1 MCFNAEVSIIT
12 YIIGMIGSFFLFKKN
27 YIPEAIF
34 YTWVIQMQFIEFLL
48 WKNQPCPSNKNL
60 QVSKTGMIINHLEPI
75 ILWLAILFFSRRKL
89 PLMINVLMIIFITS
103 TILYSVNLKMECTTV
118 SEQSKPY
125 LHWKWNEGNFSGWYY
140 VLFLVSLVVLSYY
153 GLNKGYINALIVLV
167 SFIFSF
173 LIYQNKNVVGAMWC
187 FFAAFGPWI
196 LLFLY
201 SR

>member
-12 YIIGMIGSFFLFKKN
+12 YIIGMIGSFLLFKKN

-34 YTWVIQMQFIEFLL
+34 YAWVIQMQFIEFLL

-75 ILWLAILFFSRRKL
+75 ILWLAILYFSKRKL
-89 PLMINVLMIIFITS
+89 PLMINVLMLIFIIS
-103 TILYSVNLKMECTTV
+103 TILYSLNLKMECTTV

-125 LHWKWNEGNFSGWYY
+125 LHWKWNEGNFSAWYY

-153 GLNKGYINALIVLV
+153 GLNKGYINSIIVLISFVV
-167 SFIFSF
+167 SL
-173 LIYQNKNVVGAMWC
+173 LIYQNKNVVGSMWC